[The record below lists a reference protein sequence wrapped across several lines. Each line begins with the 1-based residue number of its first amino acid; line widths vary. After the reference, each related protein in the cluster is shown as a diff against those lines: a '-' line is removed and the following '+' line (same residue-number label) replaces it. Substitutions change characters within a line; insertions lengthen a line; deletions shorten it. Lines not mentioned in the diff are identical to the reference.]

1 MPLLEVSINHCYQ
14 FLSPSYTRKFGY
26 SGAFERHKCFSRG
39 KSQVMVGGFQGTQA
53 HSTCVLRQLVNKNI
67 SPKGQQYSDF
77 LCNIDVINPLNIC
90 FSTILRL
97 GVQEALQDF
106 LDCARSGCLT
116 QRKLQKCQHAKCT
129 WWLNATA
136 QSLSLKVY

>member
-67 SPKGQQYSDF
+67 SPKGQQYSNF
-77 LCNIDVINPLNIC
+77 LCNLDVINPLNIC
-90 FSTILRL
+90 FSTILRFRS
-97 GVQEALQDF
+97 VQEALQGF
-106 LDCARSGCLT
+106 LDCAST

-129 WWLNATA
+129 LWLNATA